1 MSIVAQLAFYG
12 ALAIIALIGLDL
24 LIRQPGQRGDRTG
37 IRAALP
43 EGTDPTTLRRRTPQA
58 QRLSGAVLIVAVL
71 TIFGVVGQRL

>member
-1 MSIVAQLAFYG
+1 MSMIGQIAFFS

-37 IRAALP
+37 IREPLP

-58 QRLSGAVLIVAVL
+58 QRLTGAVLIVAVL
-71 TIFGVVGQRL
+71 TIFGAVGPRL